1 MFDMDISRFG
11 QLNKAKTG
19 LLVMAAVVAVSGLG
33 STAAGQRLFAQ
44 IGITDA
50 IARTVGAA
58 AAVAENSGNAVQAFL
73 SRSPGERGATDML
86 KGKIKPVFAESPKAS
101 SGPKP
106 TQRALGKVFDE
117 PLQSLAGP
125 LAPAPGVDFL
135 PLDASSA
142 SAALPALAMPLP
154 IGAGIFSPVTG
165 GVPSGGGFVGG
176 GGGDGGSGESGGGFI
191 PPAPPPITSAVP
203 EPSTWMLLLIGF
215 AAVGVSMRR
224 AKVRQVSALG
234 RAGPCAAVS

>member
-1 MFDMDISRFG
+1 MDISRFV

-19 LLVMAAVVAVSGLG
+19 LLLMAAVVAVSGLG
-33 STAAGQRLFAQ
+33 GTATGQRLFAQ

-86 KGKIKPVFAESPKAS
+86 KGKVKPVFTESPKAS
-101 SGPKP
+101 SGTKP

-125 LAPAPGVDFL
+125 LAPAPRVDFL

-142 SAALPALAMPLP
+142 SAAMPAVALPLP

-176 GGGDGGSGESGGGFI
+176 GGGGGGGSGESGDGFI

-234 RAGPCAAVS
+234 RAGHCAAVS